1 MKIHDRFSK
10 IDSKQR
16 KLAFKQA
23 QVKGLEKY
31 HLNSL
36 KSEIDERRLIEYAL
50 YKSRV
55 EAGQLNLLQEND
67 FNVKE
72 QSFYDRFARGE
83 VL

>member
-1 MKIHDRFSK
+1 MIHDKFSK

-23 QVKGLEKY
+23 QAKGLEKY

-36 KSEIDERRLIEYAL
+36 ESEIDERRLIEYAL

-67 FNVKE
+67 FNAKE